1 MNTKNFAFKQNF
13 EHTFEHIMG
22 DFRQN
27 LPPSKEYLLLSFS
40 PSSIPLQQRWRNN
53 CLSADFLA
61 DYLSTFFLGDDD
73 RQPDT
78 VKQAEVKSAVS
89 YIANELLENG
99 MKYCVKT
106 ASLPISIQ
114 IHLTPDVIILQ
125 LTNSITVKQTKR
137 FQQQINKLLTGNPS
151 EMYLAQL
158 EQNALEENHK
168 LSNLGLLTM
177 LNDYDARIGWHF
189 EPSIEP
195 TAAIS
200 VTTMV
205 QLLI

>member
-1 MNTKNFAFKQNF
+1 
-13 EHTFEHIMG
+13 MG

-61 DYLSTFFLGDDD
+61 NYLSTFFLGDDEQ
-73 RQPDT
+73 QPYT
-78 VKQAEVKSAVS
+78 TKQAEVKSAVS

-106 ASLPISIQ
+106 ASFPISIQ
-114 IHLTPDVIILQ
+114 IH
-125 LTNSITVKQTKR
+125 
-137 FQQQINKLLTGNPS
+137 
-151 EMYLAQL
+151 
-158 EQNALEENHK
+158 
-168 LSNLGLLTM
+168 
-177 LNDYDARIGWHF
+177 RIGWHF
-189 EPSIEP
+189 EPLVNNS
-195 TAAIS
+195 TAIS